1 MASASP
7 RIRGRKGIHRPKWSV
22 DVVEVRQWW
31 KKSVVVDDCN
41 GRGGRRSRARVQR
54 AVLCDS
60 RWFAAGAAGGCWYEH
75 GRPSASPPSAV
86 VVTMVSTSFVTL
98 VFLVCLQTVLLSTV
112 SNCAKTIS
120 MYWNTTNSM

>member
-1 MASASP
+1 M
-7 RIRGRKGIHRPKWSV
+7 
-22 DVVEVRQWW
+22 
-31 KKSVVVDDCN
+31 DDCN
-41 GRGGRRSRARVQR
+41 GGVAGESATRCCASRVRGWCRRWLLAEYGR
-54 AVLCDS
+54 L
-60 RWFAAGAAGGCWYEH
+60 
-75 GRPSASPPSAV
+75 SASPPSAA

>member
-1 MASASP
+1 
-7 RIRGRKGIHRPKWSV
+7 
-22 DVVEVRQWW
+22 VVEEVGGCCGPLRRLVLACLVPVVL
-31 KKSVVVDDCN
+31 VVVVAAVPECPC
-41 GRGGRRSRARVQR
+41 SRCYV
-54 AVLCDS
+54 VV
-60 RWFAAGAAGGCWYEH
+60 H
-75 GRPSASPPSAV
+75 

>member
-1 MASASP
+1 M
-7 RIRGRKGIHRPKWSV
+7 
-22 DVVEVRQWW
+22 
-31 KKSVVVDDCN
+31 VVVDDCN
-41 GRGGRRSRARVQR
+41 EVAGESATG
-54 AVLCDS
+54 AV
-60 RWFAAGAAGGCWYEH
+60 GVVGGCCRVRVPVVTVLVVIH
-75 GRPSASPPSAV
+75 